1 MGIDGEG
8 VAGLVVL
15 RNGET
20 VLLHGLGGCR
30 FERAN
35 EAWGFAGG
43 RAITTAF
50 SATWE
55 ARAIRPTLAFGR
67 YGDPPSNDPHHL
79 GFDNERVRPSTAAP
93 TYPLPS
99 PPLPN
104 GCPLSLLFTAC
115 SAARRRYRARVTH

>member
-50 SATWE
+50 SATWG
-55 ARAIRPTLAFGR
+55 APAIRPTLALGR
-67 YGDPPSNDPHHL
+67 YVDPASNHPPHPCFHNQL
-79 GFDNERVRPSTAAP
+79 VRPSTGAAADAPP
-93 TYPLPS
+93 T
-99 PPLPN
+99 PPL
-104 GCPLSLLFTAC
+104 
-115 SAARRRYRARVTH
+115 